1 MAARNTAS
9 LLQMLATGLQGG
21 MEGMQIGQQWN
32 EQARQRALQDQQLAQ
47 QAEDRKIQQA
57 SNRLSLLAKLA
68 EGQREGTWDAA
79 FSNQAWQQ
87 AGYAP
92 MTTTM
97 QVPRPEKEYVGQVE
111 ANRPDPSFVG
121 PMPGVKGFRT
131 VYDPKEVSIF
141 DSIKQTPKVHQVGGS
156 LVDSTG
162 KVVYQAPPKQAEAKP
177 RMGWITQPDG
187 SQTWGELVTG
197 VKSHPKPTATRQAD
211 PLVTEER
218 RARLRDRE
226 DKKQERL
233 EANLRKRAEGMV
245 PRPLA
250 SHYVI
255 PEEYEQAI
263 ASRNDK
269 VEAVYQELLRKAQG
283 KGQAPKPAPAASKS
297 RSLVDTLKA
306 GGLL

>member
-1 MAARNTAS
+1 MS
-9 LLQMLATGLQGG
+9 LLHLLSGVSQGAANAVQLDRQLQ
-21 MEGMQIGQQWN
+21 
-32 EQARQRALQDQQLAQ
+32 EQARQRKLQDQQLAQ

-97 QVPRPEKEYVGQVE
+97 QIPRPEKEYVGQVE
-111 ANRPDPSFVG
+111 ASRPDPNMLG
-121 PMPGVKGFRT
+121 PMPAVKGFRT

-162 KVVYQAPPKQAEAKP
+162 KVVYQAPPKQAETKP
-177 RMGWITQPDG
+177 RTPVRTVDTGATVEVYFSDGTKEVRAKSAAPKAAPD
-187 SQTWGELVTG
+187 SAEV
-197 VKSHPKPTATRQAD
+197 
-211 PLVTEER
+211 EER
-218 RARLRDRE
+218 EA
-226 DKKQERL
+226 KKQERL
-233 EANLRKRAEGMV
+233 ETNLRKRAESLI
-245 PRPLA
+245 PKIIP
-250 SHYVI
+250 SHFHD
-255 PEEYEQAI
+255 PMEYEQAI
-263 ASRNDK
+263 ANRTAA
-269 VEAVYQELLRKAQG
+269 VESVYNGLLHQAQS
-283 KGQAPKPAPAASKS
+283 KGQKPKPAPAAPKP
-297 RSLVDTLKA
+297 RSLMDTLKA